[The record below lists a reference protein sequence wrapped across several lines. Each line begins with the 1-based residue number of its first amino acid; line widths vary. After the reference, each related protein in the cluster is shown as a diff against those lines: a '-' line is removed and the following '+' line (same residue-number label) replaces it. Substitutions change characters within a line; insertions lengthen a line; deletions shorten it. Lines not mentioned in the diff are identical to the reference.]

1 MERGSSTRGR
11 AEDFSSSSLAP
22 KRRPTHCLTKTAMLN
37 CRRPLKP
44 TLHFRIMERGRFFLR
59 WKEGGPSRRWHS
71 AGFFS
76 QAADGQ
82 PEGQRSR
89 WNPRAG
95 VRGPFQAGPASPSLR
110 VLALGSERC
119 QQRELERTRTQV
131 RRTVRSAFRL
141 ASSPPQDPQFSPP
154 AAPLSA
160 PASPAWRSGAPAGG
174 RKLLGRPRSPGPNRL
189 VRGTGRS
196 TERSSL
202 QRRHLVLIFRRV

>member
-22 KRRPTHCLTKTAMLN
+22 RRRPTHCLTKTAMLN

-71 AGFFS
+71 AGFSS

-119 QQRELERTRTQV
+119 RQRELERARTQV

-141 ASSPPQDPQFSPP
+141 ASSPPARSAVFPTCCSIVCPRLPCLEEWGSRRRKEASRP
-154 AAPLSA
+154 AEVSRTKSISA
-160 PASPAWRSGAPAGG
+160 GNGAFCP
-174 RKLLGRPRSPGPNRL
+174 
-189 VRGTGRS
+189 
-196 TERSSL
+196 
-202 QRRHLVLIFRRV
+202 